1 MPLAVYA
8 CLLWLCTSG
17 HWAVQA
23 ADPPG
28 GDICTRSPHRGLAPA
43 NVDFAFS
50 LYRQLVSS
58 APDRNICISPVSVS
72 MALAMLSLGASGHT
86 RTQLLQ
92 GLGFNL
98 TEMPEAEIHQGF
110 QYLHHLLGESDTSL
124 EMTMGNALFLDHSLE
139 LLESFSADIRR
150 YYESEALATDF
161 QDWPRACRQINEYIE
176 NKTQGKIADLFLGLE
191 NPAIL
196 ILVNYIFFKES
207 EMTPGAPSA
216 LPQSQRVGLTP
227 SPSPGPLRCLAATI
241 LTERWQV
248 LHRGTWAHPFDPQST
263 EEKSFYVDDTT
274 TVMVPMMFQSSTVK
288 YLHDP
293 VLPCRL
299 VQLDYVGNGTAFFI
313 LPDKGKVDTVIAAL
327 SRDTIQRWSKSLTY
341 RLVHLYI
348 PKASISGAYELR
360 GALAA
365 MGIADLFT
373 NQANFSSISQEGPL
387 KVSKVLHKAVLQ
399 LDEHGG
405 VEVAA
410 TGGPLQLVS
419 EPLTLNFNRP
429 FLILIFD
436 DFTWSSLFLGKV
448 VIPA

>member
-1 MPLAVYA
+1 MGPAW
-8 CLLWLCTSG
+8 LWLLGAGIAASAHGDKSPAVAPALSSQLSEPAPAYLKVTPTITSF
-17 HWAVQA
+17 ALRLYKRLA
-23 ADPPG
+23 ADTAG
-28 GDICTRSPHRGLAPA
+28 NLL
-43 NVDFAFS
+43 F
-50 LYRQLVSS
+50 
-58 APDRNICISPVSVS
+58 SPVS
-72 MALAMLSLGASGHT
+72 MASTLAMLSLGA
-86 RTQLLQ
+86 RPDAPAQVLE

-98 TEMPEAEIHQGF
+98 TETPEADVHQGF
-110 QYLHHLLGESDTSL
+110 QSLIRTLQLPSPKLELKLGNS
-124 EMTMGNALFLDHSLE
+124 LFLDQQLKPRQHFLDSARE
-139 LLESFSADIRR
+139 LYGAFAFSANF
-150 YYESEALATDF
+150 TDSTSTG
-161 QDWPRACRQINEYIE
+161 RQINDYVR
-176 NKTQGKIADLFLGLE
+176 TQTYGRVQDCLQDFHHDTLAVLL
-191 NPAIL
+191 NH
-196 ILVNYIFFKES
+196 IFFK
-207 EMTPGAPSA
+207 
-216 LPQSQRVGLTP
+216 
-227 SPSPGPLRCLAATI
+227 
-241 LTERWQV
+241 
-248 LHRGTWAHPFDPQST
+248 GTWAHPFDPQST